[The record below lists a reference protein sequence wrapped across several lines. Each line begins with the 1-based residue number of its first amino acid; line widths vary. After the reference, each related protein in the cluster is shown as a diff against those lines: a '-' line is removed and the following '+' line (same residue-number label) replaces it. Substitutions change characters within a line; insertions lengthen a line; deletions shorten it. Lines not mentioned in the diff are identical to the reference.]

1 AYDLAV
7 LSQLLL
13 NKGTIDGKQ
22 FFKPSTVNLFTVYA
36 SGISRRALGFDKPE
50 RDNVNRAE
58 PYPAKYVSPE
68 TFGHTGFTGT
78 CVWIDPKYNL
88 TFIFLS
94 NRVVNNGDM
103 NRFLKMS
110 VRPKV
115 HDIIYEAIGAGN

>member
-1 AYDLAV
+1 V

-13 NKGTIDGKQ
+13 NKGTLLGQ
-22 FFKPSTVNLFTVYA
+22 SFFKPSTVNLFTVYA

-50 RDNVNRAE
+50 RDNPNRKE
-58 PYPAKYVSPE
+58 PYPATYASAE

-88 TFIFLS
+88 TYIFLS
-94 NRVVNNGDM
+94 NRVVNNGDP
-103 NRFLKMS
+103 NKFLRMS

-115 HDIIYEAIGAGN
+115 QDIIYKSMGVGGN